1 MSEHVIGI
9 RPTVLKW
16 ARERAGYS
24 LADVARAMN
33 KDVTVIESWE
43 QEEGPEAPTYVQ
55 LEKLAYQ
62 LYKRPL
68 ATFFL
73 PEPPQEPDL
82 KKSFRTLPDSEV
94 EALSVD
100 TRFALRY
107 ARSMQLA
114 LKELTNG
121 VNSSERKIFRDI
133 TLGRK
138 SNINQLA
145 AQVRQ
150 YLGVSLSDQTN
161 WRSAEDAL
169 KIWREY
175 IEQVG
180 IFVFKRSFKQKDVSG
195 FCLLDSEFP
204 IIYLNNSTAKTRQIF
219 TLFHELAH
227 ILIQV
232 NGITKLDDRYIN
244 DLPKDKKDIEVTCN
258 SFAAEF
264 LVPSQDF
271 DRRIRNVK
279 VDDASFSSL
288 ADFYKVSREV
298 IVRKFL
304 DRGLV
309 DQKYYEA
316 KAAQWVKE
324 YLEGKPES
332 EGGNCY
338 RTQATYLGNKYL
350 GLVFGQ
356 YYQGRLSI
364 ERAAEYLGVK
374 TTSIAGLE
382 HIFAGKARPA

>member
-94 EALSVD
+94 EALSAD

-114 LKELTNG
+114 LAELTNG
-121 VNSSERKIFRDI
+121 VNPSERKIFRDI
-133 TLGRK
+133 TLGRR
-138 SNINQLA
+138 SNINQVA

-169 KIWREY
+169 KIWREH

-180 IFVFKRSFKQKDVSG
+180 VFVFKRSFKQKDVSG

-244 DLPKDKKDIEVTCN
+244 SLPKDKKDIEVTCN

-264 LVPSQDF
+264 LVPSEDF
-271 DRRIRNVK
+271 DRRIRKVK
-279 VDDASFSSL
+279 VDDASVSSL
-288 ADFYKVSREV
+288 ADLYKVSREV

-309 DQKYYEA
+309 DRKYYEA

-332 EGGNCY
+332 EGGNYY

-364 ERAAEYLGVK
+364 ERTAEYLGVK
-374 TTSIAGLE
+374 TTSVAGLE
-382 HIFAGKARPA
+382 HVFAGKARPA